1 MTFNEIMLDKMTY
14 DYIIFHIMALTNL
27 NLKILCVKMT
37 FVELTK
43 LQFDKLRLDLFLKI
57 IIFTTLVAG

>member
-14 DYIIFHIMALTNL
+14 DYIIFHIMALTKL

-43 LQFDKLRLDLFLKI
+43 LHL
-57 IIFTTLVAG
+57 TN